1 MQVLNRAELDALR
14 NAAASSAMEGII
26 INRRDLN
33 AVKEIYS
40 GKTTLQ
46 EYIEELKKQY
56 KEN

>member
-1 MQVLNRAELDALR
+1 MNRAELDALH
-14 NAAASSAMEGII
+14 NAAASSAMEGIV